1 MKKIIFAIVFMAA
14 ALTVAL
20 SGCGS
25 TAINEEAVHP
35 TTATAVIMLNGYN
48 MPVVNNAGDFMD
60 APQDGD
66 ATFIVVPDST
76 PSVTTL
82 TWSSVAKNPTYAA
95 SEHRKWAAE
104 LSDELSA
111 VRPDSEGCDLF
122 SALLLAGNQ
131 LQCANT
137 EVHKL
142 VILCNG
148 LNTSPVLNF
157 ANNPIFWTD
166 DADIDQMISQLQ
178 ELDYI
183 QPDLLQHVDI
193 TWAYLAST
201 DGVHQ
206 KNFEEVQKT
215 RLYTFWSAY
224 MQACGATNVNFRKDQ
239 LTGSAAEGVPPI
251 EAVAVKPVTV
261 NLPDVPAASPTEEG
275 PALTL
280 DTSTLAFVPDSDAF
294 LDEQQANQTLNNAAS
309 QLLSNGGAYIIA
321 GSVAATENGSSES
334 SMRLSVARAQTVREE
349 LISRGVPEDSITAVI
364 GLSTCTT
371 PLRSTNEA
379 DNRAVYIVDAS
390 TDLAKTLVTIGSSS

>member
-1 MKKIIFAIVFMAA
+1 MKKIIFAIAFMA

-25 TAINEEAVHP
+25 TAVNEEAVHP

-48 MPVVNNAGDFMD
+48 MPVVPDPEDFVD

-66 ATFIVVPDST
+66 ETFIVVPDRT
-76 PSVTTL
+76 PSVTTF
-82 TWSSVAKNPTYAA
+82 TWDSTANNATYAA
-95 SEHRKWAAE
+95 SEGRQWKAE

-131 LQCANT
+131 LQCSNT

-166 DADIDQMISQLQ
+166 ADIDQMISQLQ

-183 QPDLLQHVDI
+183 QPDILKNVEV
-193 TWAYLAST
+193 TWVYLTST

-206 KNFEEVQKT
+206 ASFEEVQKT
-215 RLYTFWSAY
+215 RLHTFWNAY
-224 MQACGATNVNFRKDQ
+224 LQACGATNVDFRKDQ

-261 NLPDVPAASPTEEG
+261 NLPDVPAASPAEEG

-294 LDEQQANQTLNNAAS
+294 LDEQQANQTLDNAAS
-309 QLLSNGGAYIIA
+309 QLFSNGGAYIIA

-334 SMRLSVARAQTVREE
+334 SMRLSIARAQTVREE
-349 LISRGVPEDSITAVI
+349 LIARGIPQDAVPNTV
-364 GLSTCTT
+364 GLSTYDT
-371 PLRSTNEA
+371 PLRSVQED
-379 DNRAVYIVDAS
+379 DNRVVFIVDAS
-390 TDLAKTLVTIGSSS
+390 TALAKTLLTIGSSS

>member
-1 MKKIIFAIVFMAA
+1 MKKIIFAIAFMA

-25 TAINEEAVHP
+25 TAVNEEAVHP

-48 MPVVNNAGDFMD
+48 MPVVPDPENFVD

-76 PSVTTL
+76 PSVTTF
-82 TWSSVAKNPTYAA
+82 TWDSTANNATYAA
-95 SEHRKWAAE
+95 SEGRQWKAE

-131 LQCANT
+131 LQCSNT

-157 ANNPIFWTD
+157 ANNPSFWT

-183 QPDLLQHVDI
+183 QPDILKNVEV
-193 TWAYLAST
+193 TWLYLTST

-206 KNFEEVQKT
+206 ASFEEVQKT
-215 RLYTFWSAY
+215 RLHTFWNAY
-224 MQACGATNVNFRKDQ
+224 MQASGATNVDFRKDQ

-251 EAVAVKPVTV
+251 EAVSVKPVTV
-261 NLPDVPAASPTEEG
+261 NLPDATASPAEA

-280 DTSTLAFVPDSDAF
+280 DTATLTFVPDSADF
-294 LDEQQANQTLNNAAS
+294 RDEQQASRTLDNAAS
-309 QLLSNGGAYIIA
+309 QLLSNGGSYIIA

-334 SMRLSVARAQTVREE
+334 SMRLSIARAQAVREE
-349 LISRGVPEDSITAVI
+349 LIARGIPQDAVPNTV
-364 GLSTCTT
+364 GLSTYDT
-371 PLRSTNEA
+371 PLRSVQED
-379 DNRAVYIVDAS
+379 DNRVVFIVDAS
-390 TDLAKTLVTIGSSS
+390 TALAKTLLTIGSSS

>member
-1 MKKIIFAIVFMAA
+1 MKKLAFVCTFVAF
-14 ALTVAL
+14 LTVAL

-25 TAINEEAVHP
+25 TAVDKAVHP

-48 MPVVNNAGDFMD
+48 MPVVPDPEDFVD

-66 ATFIVVPDST
+66 ETFIVVPDST
-76 PSVTTL
+76 PSVTTF
-82 TWSSVAKNPTYAA
+82 TWDSTANNATYAQ
-95 SEHRKWAAE
+95 SEGRQWKAE

-122 SALLLAGNQ
+122 SAIILAGNQ
-131 LQCANT
+131 LQCSNT

-157 ANNPIFWTD
+157 ASNPIFWTD

-294 LDEQQANQTLNNAAS
+294 LDKQQANQTLDNAAS

-334 SMRLSVARAQTVREE
+334 SMRLSIARAQVVRDE
-349 LISRGVPEDSITAVI
+349 LISRGLSEDSITAVI

>member
-1 MKKIIFAIVFMAA
+1 MKKLAFVCTFVAF
-14 ALTVAL
+14 LTVAL

-25 TAINEEAVHP
+25 TAVDKAVHP

-48 MPVVNNAGDFMD
+48 MPVVNNAGDFVD

-82 TWSSVAKNPTYAA
+82 TWSTVANNPTYAQ
-95 SEHRKWAAE
+95 SESRKWQAE

-111 VRPDSEGCDLF
+111 VRPDSEGCDLL
-122 SALLLAGNQ
+122 SAIHLAGNQ
-131 LQCANT
+131 LQSSNT
-137 EVHKL
+137 QAHKL
-142 VILCNG
+142 VILCSG
-148 LNTSPVLNF
+148 VNTSTLNF
-157 ANNPIFWTD
+157 ANPAFWT
-166 DADIDQMISQLQ
+166 ADIDQMISQLQ

-183 QPDLLQHVDI
+183 QPDLLQNVEV
-193 TWAYLAST
+193 TWVYMTST

-206 KNFEEVQKT
+206 ASFTPAMQT
-215 RLYTFWSAY
+215 RISAFWDAY
-224 MQACGATNVNFRKDQ
+224 MQACGASTVDFRKDT
-239 LTGSAAEGVPPI
+239 LTGSAPDNVPPI
-251 EAVAVKPVTV
+251 EAVAVDAITV
-261 NLPDVPAASPTEEG
+261 SLPDATASPAEA
-275 PALTL
+275 PAMTL

-309 QLLSNGGAYIIA
+309 QLLSNNGGSYIIA

-334 SMRLSVARAQTVREE
+334 SMRLSIARAQTVSEQ

-390 TDLAKTLVTIGSSS
+390 TDLAKALVTIGSSS

>member
-1 MKKIIFAIVFMAA
+1 MKKLAFVCTFVAF
-14 ALTVAL
+14 LTVAL
-20 SGCGS
+20 SGCG
-25 TAINEEAVHP
+25 TAVDQEAVHP

-48 MPVVNNAGDFMD
+48 MPVVPDPENFVD

-82 TWSSVAKNPTYAA
+82 TWSTVANNPTYAA
-95 SEHRKWAAE
+95 SEGRQWKAE

-111 VRPDSEGCDLF
+111 VRPDSEGCDLL
-122 SALLLAGNQ
+122 SAIHLAGNQ
-131 LQCANT
+131 LQSSNT
-137 EVHKL
+137 QAQKL
-142 VILCNG
+142 VILCSG
-148 LNTSPVLNF
+148 VNTSTLDF
-157 ANNPIFWTD
+157 ANPAFWT
-166 DADIDQMISQLQ
+166 ADIDQMISQLQ

-183 QPDLLQHVDI
+183 QPDLLQNVEV
-193 TWAYLAST
+193 TWVYMTSS

-206 KNFEEVQKT
+206 ASFTPAMQT
-215 RLYTFWSAY
+215 RLYAFWDAY
-224 MQACGATNVNFRKDQ
+224 MQASGANTVNFRKDA
-239 LTGSAAEGVPPI
+239 LTGSAPDNVPPI
-251 EAVAVKPVTV
+251 EAVAVDAITV
-261 NLPDVPAASPTEEG
+261 NLPDVPASPTEEG

-294 LDEQQANQTLNNAAS
+294 LDKQQANQTLDNAAS

-334 SMRLSVARAQTVREE
+334 SMRLSIARAQVVRDE
-349 LISRGVPEDSITAVI
+349 LISRGLSEDSITAVI

-390 TDLAKTLVTIGSSS
+390 TDLAKTLLTIGSSS

>member
-1 MKKIIFAIVFMAA
+1 MKKIIFAIAFMAA

-25 TAINEEAVHP
+25 TAVNEEAVHP

-48 MPVVNNAGDFMD
+48 MPVVPDPEDFVD

-76 PSVTTL
+76 PSVTTF
-82 TWSSVAKNPTYAA
+82 TWDSTANNATYAA
-95 SEHRKWAAE
+95 SEGRQWQAE

-131 LQCANT
+131 LQCSNT

-157 ANNPIFWTD
+157 ANNPTFWT

-294 LDEQQANQTLNNAAS
+294 LDKQQANQTLDNAAS

-334 SMRLSVARAQTVREE
+334 SMRLSIARAQVVRDE
-349 LISRGVPEDSITAVI
+349 LISRGLSEDSITAVI

>member
-1 MKKIIFAIVFMAA
+1 MKKIIFAIALMAA
-14 ALTVAL
+14 LVVSL
-20 SGCGS
+20 CGCGS
-25 TAINEEAVHP
+25 TAVDEAVHP

-48 MPVVNNAGDFMD
+48 MPVVNNASDFVD

-66 ATFIVVPDST
+66 ETFIVVPDST

-82 TWSSVAKNPTYAA
+82 TWSTVANNPTYAQ
-95 SEHRKWAAE
+95 SESRKWQAE

-131 LQCANT
+131 LQCSNT
-137 EVHKL
+137 EVQKL

-157 ANNPIFWTD
+157 ANNPTFWTD
-166 DADIDQMISQLQ
+166 DADIDQIISQLQ

-183 QPDLLQHVDI
+183 QPDLLENVAI
-193 TWAYLAST
+193 TWAYMTST
-201 DGVHQ
+201 DNVHQ

-215 RLYTFWSAY
+215 RLYTFWNAY
-224 MQACGATNVNFRKDQ
+224 MQASGATNVNFRKDQ

-261 NLPDVPAASPTEEG
+261 NLPDATASPAEA
-275 PALTL
+275 PAMTL
-280 DTSTLAFVPDSDAF
+280 DTSTLAFMPDSDEF
-294 LDEQQANQTLNNAAS
+294 LNEQQANQTLDNAAS
-309 QLLSNGGAYIIA
+309 QLLSNGNGRSYIIA

-334 SMRLSVARAQTVREE
+334 SMRLSIARAQTVSDQ
-349 LISRGVPEDSITAVI
+349 LISRGLSEDSITAVI
-364 GLSTCTT
+364 GLSTFTS

-390 TDLAKTLVTIGSSS
+390 TDLAKTLLTIGSSS

>member
-25 TAINEEAVHP
+25 TVVNEEAVHP

-48 MPVVNNAGDFMD
+48 MPVVPDPEDFVD

-76 PSVTTL
+76 PSVTTF
-82 TWSSVAKNPTYAA
+82 TWDSTANNATYAQ
-95 SEHRKWAAE
+95 SESRQWQAE

-111 VRPDSEGCDLF
+111 VRPDSEGCDLL
-122 SALLLAGNQ
+122 SAIHLAGNQ
-131 LQCANT
+131 LQSSNT
-137 EVHKL
+137 QAHKL
-142 VILCNG
+142 VILCSG
-148 LNTSPVLNF
+148 VNTSTLDF
-157 ANNPIFWTD
+157 ANPAFWT
-166 DADIDQMISQLQ
+166 ADIDQMISQLQ

-183 QPDLLQHVDI
+183 QPDLLQNVEV
-193 TWAYLAST
+193 TWVYMTSS

-206 KNFEEVQKT
+206 ASFTPAMQT
-215 RLYTFWSAY
+215 RLYAFWDAY
-224 MQACGATNVNFRKDQ
+224 MQASGANTVNFRKDA
-239 LTGSAAEGVPPI
+239 LTGSAPDNVPPI
-251 EAVAVKPVTV
+251 EAVAVDAITV
-261 NLPDVPAASPTEEG
+261 NLPDVPASPAEEG
-275 PALTL
+275 PAMTL

-294 LDEQQANQTLNNAAS
+294 LDEQQASQTLDNAAS

-334 SMRLSVARAQTVREE
+334 SMRLSIARAQTVSEQ

-390 TDLAKTLVTIGSSS
+390 TDLAKTLLTIGSSS

>member
-25 TAINEEAVHP
+25 TVVNEEAVHP

-183 QPDLLQHVDI
+183 QPDLFQNVAI
-193 TWAYLAST
+193 TWAYMTSS

-215 RLYTFWSAY
+215 RLYTFWNAY

-294 LDEQQANQTLNNAAS
+294 LDEQQASQTLDNAAS

-334 SMRLSVARAQTVREE
+334 SMRLSIARAQTVSEQ

-390 TDLAKTLVTIGSSS
+390 TDLAKTLLTIGSSS

>member
-1 MKKIIFAIVFMAA
+1 MKKLAFVCTFVAF
-14 ALTVAL
+14 LTVAL

-25 TAINEEAVHP
+25 TAVDKAVHP

-48 MPVVNNAGDFMD
+48 MPVVPDPEDFVDDPQNGDE
-60 APQDGD
+60 
-66 ATFIVVPDST
+66 TFIVVPDST
-76 PSVTTL
+76 PSVTTF
-82 TWSSVAKNPTYAA
+82 TWDSTANNATYAA
-95 SEHRKWAAE
+95 SEGRQWKAE

-131 LQCANT
+131 LQSSNT

-183 QPDLLQHVDI
+183 QPDLFQNVAI
-193 TWAYLAST
+193 TWAYMTSS

-215 RLYTFWSAY
+215 RLYTFWNAY
-224 MQACGATNVNFRKDQ
+224 MQASGATNVDFRKDQ

-261 NLPDVPAASPTEEG
+261 NLPDATASPAEA

-294 LDEQQANQTLNNAAS
+294 LDEQQANQTLDNAAS
-309 QLLSNGGAYIIA
+309 QIFSNGGAYIIA

-334 SMRLSVARAQTVREE
+334 SMRLSIARAQAVREE
-349 LISRGVPEDSITAVI
+349 LISRGVPEDSIKECI
-364 GLSTCTT
+364 GLSTSPS

-390 TDLAKTLVTIGSSS
+390 TDLAKTLLTIGSSS

>member
-1 MKKIIFAIVFMAA
+1 MKKIIFAIAFMA

-25 TAINEEAVHP
+25 TAVNEEAVHP

-48 MPVVNNAGDFMD
+48 MPVVPDPEDFVD

-82 TWSSVAKNPTYAA
+82 TWSSVAKNPTYEL
-95 SEHRKWAAE
+95 SESRQWQAE

-131 LQCANT
+131 LEASNT

-166 DADIDQMISQLQ
+166 ADIDQMISQLQ
-178 ELDYI
+178 ALDYI
-183 QPDLLQHVDI
+183 QPDLLQNVAI
-193 TWAYLAST
+193 TWAYMTST
-201 DGVHQ
+201 DNVHQ
-206 KNFEEVQKT
+206 ASFTPAMQT
-215 RLYTFWSAY
+215 RLYAFWDAY
-224 MQACGATNVNFRKDQ
+224 MQASGASTVDFRKDA
-239 LTGSAAEGVPPI
+239 LTGSAPDNVPPI
-251 EAVAVKPVTV
+251 EAVAVDAITV
-261 NLPDVPAASPTEEG
+261 SLPDAAAASPAEA

-280 DTSTLAFVPDSDAF
+280 DTATLAFAPDSADF
-294 LDEQQANQTLNNAAS
+294 LDEQQASQTLGNAAS
-309 QLLSNGGAYIIA
+309 QLLSNGGSYIIA

-334 SMRLSVARAQTVREE
+334 SMRLSIARAQTVSDQ
-349 LISRGVPEDSITAVI
+349 LISRGVQEDSITVI

-390 TDLAKTLVTIGSSS
+390 TDLAKTLLTIGSSS

>member
-1 MKKIIFAIVFMAA
+1 MKKIIFAIAFMAA

-25 TAINEEAVHP
+25 TAVDKAVHP

-48 MPVVNNAGDFMD
+48 MPVVNNASDFVD

-66 ATFIVVPDST
+66 ETFIVVPDST

-82 TWSSVAKNPTYAA
+82 TWSTVANNPTYAQ
-95 SEHRKWAAE
+95 SESRKWQAE

-111 VRPDSEGCDLF
+111 VRPDSEGCDLL
-122 SALLLAGNQ
+122 SAIHLAGNQ
-131 LQCANT
+131 LQSANT
-137 EVHKL
+137 QAHKL
-142 VILCNG
+142 VILCSG
-148 LNTSPVLNF
+148 VNTSTLDF
-157 ANNPIFWTD
+157 ANPAFWT
-166 DADIDQMISQLQ
+166 ADIDQMISQLQ

-183 QPDLLQHVDI
+183 QPDLLQNVEV
-193 TWAYLAST
+193 TWVYMTSV

-206 KNFEEVQKT
+206 ASFTPAMQT
-215 RLYTFWSAY
+215 RLYAFWDTY
-224 MQACGATNVNFRKDQ
+224 IQACGASTVYFLKDT
-239 LTGSAAEGVPPI
+239 LTGSAPDNVPPI
-251 EAVAVKPVTV
+251 EAVAVDAVTV
-261 NLPDVPAASPTEEG
+261 NLPDATASPAEA
-275 PALTL
+275 PAMTL

-309 QLLSNGGAYIIA
+309 QLLSNNGGSYIIA

-334 SMRLSVARAQTVREE
+334 SMRLSIARAQVVRDE

-390 TDLAKTLVTIGSSS
+390 TDLATTLLTIGSSS

>member
-1 MKKIIFAIVFMAA
+1 MKKLAFVCTFVAFLTI
-14 ALTVAL
+14 ALC
-20 SGCGS
+20 GCGS
-25 TAINEEAVHP
+25 TVVDEAVHP

-48 MPVVNNAGDFMD
+48 MPEVNNAGDFVD

-82 TWSSVAKNPTYAA
+82 TWNSVAKNATYAA
-95 SEHRKWAAE
+95 SESRKWEAE

-122 SALLLAGNQ
+122 SSILLAGNQ
-131 LQCANT
+131 LQSSNT

-166 DADIDQMISQLQ
+166 ADIDQMISQLQ
-178 ELDYI
+178 ALDYI
-183 QPDLLQHVDI
+183 QSDLLQNVAI
-193 TWAYLAST
+193 TWAYMTST

-206 KNFEEVQKT
+206 ASFTPAMQT
-215 RLYTFWSAY
+215 RLYAFWDAY
-224 MQACGATNVNFRKDQ
+224 MQACGASTVDFRKDQ
-239 LTGSAAEGVPPI
+239 LTTGSAPDNVPPI
-251 EAVAVKPVTV
+251 EAVAVDAITV
-261 NLPDVPAASPTEEG
+261 SLPDATASPAEA

-280 DTSTLAFVPDSDAF
+280 DTATLAFAPDSAAF
-294 LDEQQANQTLNNAAS
+294 LDEQQANRTLNSAAS
-309 QLLSNGGAYIIA
+309 QLLSNGGLYIIA
-321 GSVAATENGSSES
+321 GSVAATENGSNES
-334 SMRLSVARAQTVREE
+334 SMRLSIARAQAVREE
-349 LISRGVPEDSITAVI
+349 LIARGVPEDAIDCI
-364 GLSTCTT
+364 GLSTYST
-371 PLRSTNEA
+371 PLRSDIEA

-390 TDLAKTLVTIGSSS
+390 RDLAKTLLTIGSSS

>member
-1 MKKIIFAIVFMAA
+1 MKKLAFVCTFVAF
-14 ALTVAL
+14 LTVAI

-25 TAINEEAVHP
+25 TAVNEAVHP

-48 MPVVNNAGDFMD
+48 MPVVNNAGDFVD

-95 SEHRKWAAE
+95 SECRKWKAE

-111 VRPDSEGCDLF
+111 VRPDSEGCDLI
-122 SALLLAGNQ
+122 SSILLAGNQ
-131 LQCANT
+131 LQSSNT
-137 EVHKL
+137 QAHKL
-142 VILCNG
+142 VILCSG
-148 LNTSPVLNF
+148 VNTSTLDF
-157 ANNPIFWTD
+157 ANPAFWT
-166 DADIDQMISQLQ
+166 ADIDQMISQLQ

-183 QPDLLQHVDI
+183 QPDLLQNVEV
-193 TWAYLAST
+193 TWVYMTST

-206 KNFEEVQKT
+206 ASFTPAMQT
-215 RLYTFWSAY
+215 RLYAFWDAY
-224 MQACGATNVNFRKDQ
+224 MQACGASTVDFRKDQ
-239 LTGSAAEGVPPI
+239 LTTGSAPNNVPPI
-251 EAVAVKPVTV
+251 EAVAVDAITV
-261 NLPDVPAASPTEEG
+261 NLPDVPAASPAEEG
-275 PALTL
+275 PTLTL

-294 LDEQQANQTLNNAAS
+294 LDEQQANQTLDNAAS
-309 QLLSNGGAYIIA
+309 QLFSNGGAYIIA

-334 SMRLSVARAQTVREE
+334 SMRLSIARAQVVREE
-349 LISRGVPEDSITAVI
+349 LILRGLSEDSIKVI

-390 TDLAKTLVTIGSSS
+390 TDLAKTLLTIGSSS

>member
-1 MKKIIFAIVFMAA
+1 MKKLAFVCTFVAF
-14 ALTVAL
+14 LTVAL

-25 TAINEEAVHP
+25 TAVDKAVHP

-48 MPVVNNAGDFMD
+48 MPVVNNAGDFVD

-82 TWSSVAKNPTYAA
+82 TWSSVAKNPTYAV
-95 SEHRKWAAE
+95 SELRKWKAE

-131 LQCANT
+131 LQSSNT
-137 EVHKL
+137 EVQKL

-183 QPDLLQHVDI
+183 QPDLFQNVAI
-193 TWAYLAST
+193 TWAYMTSS

-294 LDEQQANQTLNNAAS
+294 LDKQQANQTLDNAAS

-334 SMRLSVARAQTVREE
+334 SMRLSIARAQVVRDE
-349 LISRGVPEDSITAVI
+349 LISRGLSEDSITAVI

>member
-25 TAINEEAVHP
+25 SAINEEAVHP

>member
-1 MKKIIFAIVFMAA
+1 MKKIIFAIALMAA
-14 ALTVAL
+14 LVVSL
-20 SGCGS
+20 CGCGS
-25 TAINEEAVHP
+25 TAVDEAVHP

-48 MPVVNNAGDFMD
+48 MPVVPDPEDFVD

-76 PSVTTL
+76 PSVTTF
-82 TWSSVAKNPTYAA
+82 TWDSTANNATYAS
-95 SEHRKWAAE
+95 SEGRHWKAE

-131 LQCANT
+131 LQCSNT

-157 ANNPIFWTD
+157 ANNPTFWT

-224 MQACGATNVNFRKDQ
+224 LQACGATNVNFRKDQ
-239 LTGSAAEGVPPI
+239 LTGSAAEGAPPI

-261 NLPDVPAASPTEEG
+261 NLPDATASPAEA

-294 LDEQQANQTLNNAAS
+294 LDEQQANQTLDNAAS
-309 QLLSNGGAYIIA
+309 QLFSNGGAYIIA

-334 SMRLSVARAQTVREE
+334 SMRLSIARAQVVRDE
-349 LISRGVPEDSITAVI
+349 LFSRGLSEDSIKECI
-364 GLSTCTT
+364 GLSTSPS
-371 PLRSTNEA
+371 PLRSINEA

-390 TDLAKTLVTIGSSS
+390 TDLAKTLLTIGSSS

>member
-1 MKKIIFAIVFMAA
+1 MKKIIFAIAFMAA

-25 TAINEEAVHP
+25 TAVDKAVHP

-48 MPVVNNAGDFMD
+48 MPVVNNASDFVD

-66 ATFIVVPDST
+66 ETFIVVPDST

-82 TWSSVAKNPTYAA
+82 TWSTVANNPTYAQ
-95 SEHRKWAAE
+95 SESRKWQAE

-111 VRPDSEGCDLF
+111 VRPDSEGCDLL
-122 SALLLAGNQ
+122 SAIHLAGNQ
-131 LQCANT
+131 LQSANT
-137 EVHKL
+137 QAHKL
-142 VILCNG
+142 VILCSG
-148 LNTSPVLNF
+148 VNTSTLDF
-157 ANNPIFWTD
+157 ANPAFWT
-166 DADIDQMISQLQ
+166 ADIDQMISQLQ

-183 QPDLLQHVDI
+183 QPDLLQNVEV
-193 TWAYLAST
+193 TWVYMTSA

-206 KNFEEVQKT
+206 ASFTPAMQT
-215 RLYTFWSAY
+215 RLYAFWDAY
-224 MQACGATNVNFRKDQ
+224 MQACDASTVNFRKNT
-239 LTGSAAEGVPPI
+239 LTGSAPDNVPPI
-251 EAVAVKPVTV
+251 EAVAVDAITV
-261 NLPDVPAASPTEEG
+261 NLPDATASPAEA
-275 PALTL
+275 PAMTL

-309 QLLSNGGAYIIA
+309 QLLSNNGGSYIIA

-334 SMRLSVARAQTVREE
+334 SMRLSIARAQVVRDE
-349 LISRGVPEDSITAVI
+349 LFSRGLSEDSITAVI

-371 PLRSTNEA
+371 PLRSNNEA

-390 TDLAKTLVTIGSSS
+390 TDLAKTLLTIGSSS